1 MLLAEQDLKAAKR
14 SKAARAM
21 VFLDLNGLKRVND
34 THGHQAGDALLI
46 DAARVLTTCFRE
58 SDIVARL
65 GGDEFAVL
73 AAKGENDAVMV
84 SRVQAI
90 TSQFNKHDTPAHP
103 LSFSIGVVCCLPDSD
118 KPLLE
123 LLAEADALMYEQ
135 KQGRR
140 REQ

>member
-1 MLLAEQDLKAAKR
+1 MIY
-14 SKAARAM
+14 
-21 VFLDLNGLKRVND
+21 LDLDGLKRVND
-34 THGHQAGDALLI
+34 TYGHKAGDALLT

-73 AAKGENDAVMV
+73 AANGENDGIMV
-84 SRVQAI
+84 SRMQAI
-90 TSQFNKHDTPAHP
+90 TSQFNKHDSPAHQ
-103 LSFSIGVVCCLPDSD
+103 LSFSIGVVRCLPDSD

-135 KQGRR
+135 KQRRR